1 MSKVYD
7 SFLFFNELDLL
18 EIRLNVLDPY
28 VDHFIISECD
38 HTFSGNPKPFYYEEN
53 KERFKKFQDKIIHVK
68 HYNTDRIDFPLSF
81 DDPRKQS
88 LYEEIQKHF
97 HNHNHK
103 GAWSHA
109 QWCRDFQH
117 REFTKFGMLNITD
130 NDILIFSD
138 LDEIPNPKLLVGV
151 KDWCEPD
158 TIYALRQKM
167 FHYYLNL
174 NCPSEDGWWGPKV
187 FRYGCAREKSV
198 GEIRLLREHGTKSV
212 KDGGW
217 HFTSV
222 GGIDSIKKK
231 IESWGHQ
238 EFNNDSIKNNIE
250 QRVREGKDI
259 FFRDDTPYVRV
270 ELDSSFPDYLTQN
283 LQLYSNLVLDE

>member
-1 MSKVYD
+1 MA
-7 SFLFFNELDLL
+7 
-18 EIRLNVLDPY
+18 
-28 VDHFIISECD
+28 
-38 HTFSGNPKPFYYEEN
+38 G
-53 KERFKKFQDKIIHVK
+53 
-68 HYNTDRIDFPLSF
+68 
-81 DDPRKQS
+81 
-88 LYEEIQKHF
+88 
-97 HNHNHK
+97 
-103 GAWSHA
+103 
-109 QWCRDFQH
+109 
-117 REFTKFGMLNITD
+117 
-130 NDILIFSD
+130 
-138 LDEIPNPKLLVGV
+138 GV
-151 KDWCEPD
+151 
-158 TIYALRQKM
+158 Q
-167 FHYYLNL
+167 
-174 NCPSEDGWWGPKV
+174 KV

-222 GGIDSIKKK
+222 GGIDSIKMK